1 MNETPYQITRRDLFI
16 KHMIKC
22 FGIRWHSV
30 CDKGKIKKKTKVWT
44 RKHEEQMANQ
54 EERLKAAVEKLEN
67 TKRKLETKK
76 NQGKD
81 VSVLKKRIKRQ
92 REAVTRQKQRIK
104 DMKAKQRERMAK
116 LKQSLENR
124 KHRDIASVEK
134 MKVKITVQ
142 EETRDYN
149 ISTSLKS
156 YIDPR
161 IYYEWGKQ
169 VEYDWKQYY
178 QKALH
183 KKFSWLDCQ
192 DDKAENS

>member
-1 MNETPYQITRRDLFI
+1 
-16 KHMIKC
+16 
-22 FGIRWHSV
+22 
-30 CDKGKIKKKTKVWT
+30 
-44 RKHEEQMANQ
+44 MAKQ
-54 EERLKAAVEKLEN
+54 EELLKAAVEKLEN
-67 TKRKLETKK
+67 TKRQLEEKEK
-76 NQGKD
+76 QGKP
-81 VSVLKKRIKRQ
+81 VTALKKRVRSQREAIKRQ
-92 REAVTRQKQRIK
+92 RQRIK
-104 DMKAKQRERMAK
+104 DMKAKQIERIAK

-124 KHRDIASVEK
+124 KHRDSASVEK

-169 VEYDWKQYY
+169 VQYDWKQYY

-192 DDKAENS
+192 DDKTENS